1 MFGLQSG
8 YEVHQFSDLTSV
20 GVTASTQTAGINLA
34 FQITTSGVSTNVV
47 IRMEGSLDDTNFFN
61 LDDENADTT
70 LTADGT
76 FGYALSGCPVKY
88 VRVRLVSI
96 SGGTPTVSSAV
107 GAA

>member
-1 MFGLQSG
+1 MALFP
-8 YEVHQFSDLTSV
+8 FSTVALTSLTST
-20 GVTASTQTAGINLA
+20 GVTPSVKVVSESLT

-61 LDDENADTT
+61 LDENELDTT
-70 LTADGT
+70 LTANGT
-76 FGYALSGCPVKY
+76 FAFALNGTPVKF

-96 SGGTPTVSSAV
+96 SGGTPTVASVV